1 VRNGGAPK
9 GGAVWV
15 REREIRALELR
26 TAGLPYR
33 RIGQQLGVG
42 ESMARRIVAR
52 GLDRLVREPAA
63 ALIALETSRL
73 DLLWE
78 TALTNALAGSA
89 RWAEVAVRVLERRA
103 RMLGLDAPTRTEV
116 HMTSEEV
123 DALDAEIEA
132 LLAHYHHPDG
142 DQ

>member
-1 VRNGGAPK
+1 VRNGGAPR
-9 GGAVWV
+9 GGALWV

-26 TAGLPYR
+26 TAGLSYW
-33 RIGQQLGVG
+33 RIGQLLGVG

-52 GLDRLVREPAA
+52 GLDRLGREPAA

-78 TALTNALAGSA
+78 TALTNALAGSV

-103 RMLGLDAPTRTEV
+103 RLLGLDAPTRTEV
-116 HMTSEEV
+116 HMTREEV

-132 LLAHYHHPDG
+132 LLTRYRHGG